1 MADTGSNVK
10 TAIQIALGAA
20 ALLAIYKLMQK
31 FGLIQTTAEAKEE
44 QATNKASGSSTEV
57 DFNNPMLAFNP
68 NYFQTITADIQN
80 KNKKAKVSFELQKG
94 LLNPYDLSNQ
104 VYDAKGFFHD
114 DNEKLYS
121 VFRNIQTQFQLSLVA
136 FNFNLKYKK
145 DLLEYIKSFLNSDEI
160 ERVFDM
166 VKNYPLLKKTGIIIK
181 S

>member
-31 FGLIQTTAEAKEE
+31 FGLIQTASESKEE
-44 QATNKASGSSTEV
+44 QATTQASGSSTEV
-57 DFNNPMLAFNP
+57 DFNNPMLSFNP
-68 NYFQTITADIQN
+68 NYFQTIIKDIKNKNNKAVVVLDIQR
-80 KNKKAKVSFELQKG
+80 G
-94 LLNPYDLSNQ
+94 TLNYYDLSNQ

-121 VFRNIQTQFQLSLVA
+121 VFRNIQTQFQLSNVA
-136 FNFNLKYKK
+136 FYFNLKYKK
-145 DLLEYIKSFLNSDEI
+145 DMLEYIKSFLNSDEI
-160 ERVFDM
+160 ERVFDI